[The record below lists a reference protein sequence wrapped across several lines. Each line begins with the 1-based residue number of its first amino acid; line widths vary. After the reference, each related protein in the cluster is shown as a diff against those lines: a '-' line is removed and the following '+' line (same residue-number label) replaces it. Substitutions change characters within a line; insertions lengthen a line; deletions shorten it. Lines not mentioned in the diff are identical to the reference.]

1 MHAPVA
7 TAYADRRPVH
17 GRIRPVTRK
26 QLHRAMEAESSTA
39 TRTPFEWIGGEPVV
53 RRIAG
58 RFYERMQTD
67 PALAGL
73 RAVHAADLG
82 PMRERL
88 GDFLVGWL
96 GGPPLYFRR
105 ADARCMGQAHAPVPI
120 DAALRDQWLACMGGA
135 LADCDVDAALQAQ
148 AIAVLGRMAEG
159 LRNR

>member
-1 MHAPVA
+1 MAA
-7 TAYADRRPVH
+7 EQGTT
-17 GRIRPVTRK
+17 TR
-26 QLHRAMEAESSTA
+26 S
-39 TRTPFEWIGGEPVV
+39 PYDWIGGEPAV

-58 RFYERMQTD
+58 RFYELMATD
-67 PALAGL
+67 PALAAL

-96 GGPPLYFRR
+96 GGPPLYFQR

-120 DAALRDQWLACMGGA
+120 DATLRDQWLSCMERSLRECG
-135 LADCDVDAALQAQ
+135 VDPALQGQ
-148 AIAVLGRMAEG
+148 VLMAMGRMAEG